1 MKNDPTIKLH
11 KNNKSKTSVLS
22 LSSSKKFESSN
33 EMNKYRSDKVE
44 KKLYLDNISM
54 KNDIISDLLAKLSST
69 FRTYNYQFNE
79 HDPKIESN
87 LFHIGAKRTII
98 LRKSMNTVRNMIQNF
113 DNQFSINLDLKPNK
127 HRKTSKINSNIFKR
141 YEENNKNDTKQIKE
155 ESLSDYD
162 FNLNKLYD
170 SSNSGINNNQMLINC
185 KNFFQDMKKGKKFLK
200 DEKSFENK
208 IKNEKKIIGLKNAF
222 KYYELLYNYKYFLTE
237 KDILCLSFNQ
247 RKKMEKVS
255 KEKYLKKPRIKLDQF
270 KKKCEKCHKTRTIDK
285 FKYKNNLNI
294 HLFNKNLSD
303 TNLKCI
309 NKKQLFKTELN
320 NEKINNINNNSK
332 RTIKRTFSGNISAN
346 NFNKENNFSGA
357 ITRANSASTNKI
369 LKFNK
374 TQNLNSILSSSKR
387 PDLILNLSISSSSS
401 TSPNPKTKL
410 NSSKKSSKFLSIK
423 RKIKNLSQAIL
434 THGEE
439 LKNNLKEAY
448 ENIMDKIEEEKRPVK
463 KVKKNIKIDI
473 EKIRAELNLKRRG
486 KGINEYKMIMDNVD
500 KLYKSLPKTH
510 VNLMRSI
517 AKIVIYEDLKKN
529 RPLIYNDTLDNKLF
543 KKRFK
548 KEMNEASYKMK
559 EIRKSLNKNKK
570 EKPFQEKLEH
580 LLKNDGFVFYNI
592 KTLKDEIN
600 KIKVLKGE
608 IITD

>member
-1 MKNDPTIKLH
+1 MKNNPTIKLH

-54 KNDIISDLLAKLSST
+54 KNDINSDLLAKLSST

-87 LFHIGAKRTII
+87 LFHIGAKRTNI

-270 KKKCEKCHKTRTIDK
+270 KKNA
-285 FKYKNNLNI
+285 KNVIKQEQSINLNI
-294 HLFNKNLSD
+294 
-303 TNLKCI
+303 
-309 NKKQLFKTELN
+309 
-320 NEKINNINNNSK
+320 KII
-332 RTIKRTFSGNISAN
+332 
-346 NFNKENNFSGA
+346 
-357 ITRANSASTNKI
+357 
-369 LKFNK
+369 
-374 TQNLNSILSSSKR
+374 
-387 PDLILNLSISSSSS
+387 
-401 TSPNPKTKL
+401 
-410 NSSKKSSKFLSIK
+410 
-423 RKIKNLSQAIL
+423 
-434 THGEE
+434 
-439 LKNNLKEAY
+439 
-448 ENIMDKIEEEKRPVK
+448 
-463 KVKKNIKIDI
+463 
-473 EKIRAELNLKRRG
+473 
-486 KGINEYKMIMDNVD
+486 
-500 KLYKSLPKTH
+500 
-510 VNLMRSI
+510 
-517 AKIVIYEDLKKN
+517 
-529 RPLIYNDTLDNKLF
+529 
-543 KKRFK
+543 
-548 KEMNEASYKMK
+548 
-559 EIRKSLNKNKK
+559 
-570 EKPFQEKLEH
+570 
-580 LLKNDGFVFYNI
+580 
-592 KTLKDEIN
+592 
-600 KIKVLKGE
+600 
-608 IITD
+608 